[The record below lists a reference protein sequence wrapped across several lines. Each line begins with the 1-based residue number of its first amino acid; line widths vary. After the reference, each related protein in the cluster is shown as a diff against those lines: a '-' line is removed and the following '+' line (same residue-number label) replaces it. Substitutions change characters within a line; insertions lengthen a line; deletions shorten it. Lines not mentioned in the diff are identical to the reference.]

1 MSAVEI
7 FVVIVAGVL
16 GYLAVAHFMS
26 PKPVLPPSSKPV
38 EASQPAW
45 VAVLEVARDASPEE
59 IRRAYQTQITK
70 YHPDKVAHL
79 GEEFKAVANRKSQE
93 INDAYAAAQ
102 RERGG

>member
-38 EASQPAW
+38 GEVLPGWA
-45 VAVLEVARDASPEE
+45 AVLEVARDASPEE
-59 IRRAYQTQITK
+59 IRKAYQTQITK

-79 GEEFKAVANRKSQE
+79 GDEFKEVAHRKSQE
-93 INDAYAAAQ
+93 INDAYAAAL
-102 RERGG
+102 RERG